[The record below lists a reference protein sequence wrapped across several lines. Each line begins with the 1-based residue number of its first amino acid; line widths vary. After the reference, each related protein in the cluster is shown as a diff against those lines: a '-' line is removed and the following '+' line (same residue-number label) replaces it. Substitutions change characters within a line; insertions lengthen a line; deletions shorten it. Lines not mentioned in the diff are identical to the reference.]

1 MIKNILFF
9 VLVGGIFLLQGCAT
23 TGKPSVVRM
32 EHPAEKGSYHLVKKG
47 ETVWRIAKTY
57 DINIADLV
65 NANRIPDI
73 TKISAGQ
80 LLFIPKAGE
89 NIKFKNNAAYFG
101 KQSFIWPVKGEVI
114 SFFGATKDGVKNKGI
129 DISADEGDSIR
140 AARDGKVIFSDD
152 KVKGLGKTII
162 IDHGDEF
169 STVYAHNSK
178 ILAQVGDV
186 VSQGDEIAK
195 AGSSGRAQLA
205 HLHFEIRKKH
215 EPQNPFYFLP

>member
-1 MIKNILFF
+1 MGL
-9 VLVGGIFLLQGCAT
+9 
-23 TGKPSVVRM
+23 
-32 EHPAEKGSYHLVKKG
+32 PAEKGSYHLVKKG
-47 ETVWRIAKTY
+47 ETLWRIAKTY
-57 DINIADLV
+57 NIDVADLV
-65 NANRIPDI
+65 SANRIPDI

-80 LLFIPKAGE
+80 LIFIPKEGE
-89 NIKFKNNAAYFG
+89 NIKVKSNAAYFG
-101 KQSFIWPVKGEVI
+101 KQNFIWPVKGEVI
-114 SFFGATKDGVKNKGI
+114 SFFGAAKDGVKNKGI

-178 ILAQVGDV
+178 ILVKVGDV
-186 VSQGDEIAK
+186 VSQGDEIAR